1 LRAHGINFE
10 TLALNDLSVLKF
22 TTFLQDVISVERL
35 PVKLFVPVSVFVLMS
50 SCGEQE
56 QIAKALVGSKGAQ
69 VATLALRCTSRVS
82 AS

>member
-1 LRAHGINFE
+1 M
-10 TLALNDLSVLKF
+10 
-22 TTFLQDVISVERL
+22 ERL
-35 PVKLFVPVSVFVLMS
+35 WINLFILVSVFVLMN

>member
-1 LRAHGINFE
+1 M
-10 TLALNDLSVLKF
+10 
-22 TTFLQDVISVERL
+22 ERL
-35 PVKLFVPVSVFVLMS
+35 PVKLFVLVPVFVLMS

-56 QIAKALVGSKGAQ
+56 QIAKALVGGKGAQ